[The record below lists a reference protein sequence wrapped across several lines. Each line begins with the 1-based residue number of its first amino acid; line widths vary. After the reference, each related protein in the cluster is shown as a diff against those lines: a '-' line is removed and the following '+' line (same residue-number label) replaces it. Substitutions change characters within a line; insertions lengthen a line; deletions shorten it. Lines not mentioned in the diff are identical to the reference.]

1 MYIWNVN
8 GLIEDLKAEKISQ
21 KDQLKYVISYS
32 VLMLFAS
39 DPLVHL
45 GKEYSYIDSIQSAL
59 LLLVSV
65 LGIYFCYCANRK
77 ADDKDFLLRFFT
89 IGLPITIRCLAIVFP
104 LAILAGIIEGLTSSE
119 PLIEPVSAT
128 TSIFQVIFTV
138 LLMSVF
144 YVYYQNKFRLFG
156 VSKEF

>member
-1 MYIWNVN
+1 MF
-8 GLIEDLKAEKISQ
+8 
-21 KDQLKYVISYS
+21 
-32 VLMLFAS
+32 FAS
-39 DPLVHL
+39 DPLVHV

-104 LAILAGIIEGLTSSE
+104 LAIGAVIIEGLTSSE
-119 PLIEPVSAT
+119 PLIESVGAT
-128 TSIFQVIFTV
+128 TSIFQMMLTV
-138 LLMSVF
+138 VLMSAF